1 MSARVVQ
8 GDAPEPDL
16 WRALASPW
24 RRRLLDLLRDAPA
37 TTGELA
43 SQLPELS
50 RFAVMQHLG
59 VLTDTGVVVVERRG
73 RDRVNHLNP
82 VPLREWYERWV
93 QPMADTG
100 AASLLALKRAAE
112 TTAGTAPET
121 GEPVMSELI
130 DQIRTVRLAFELRIE
145 ASAQRTFEVMTQQS
159 LDWFPVTY
167 GEDRV
172 RRVVLEPR
180 VGGQHYE
187 DWGDG
192 RGHLYGEVTVYDP
205 PLRWATR
212 GRVMP
217 GTILD
222 TDYRLREEAG
232 AVVVS
237 VTKVATGPMTR
248 RRRGSP
254 GSATSPATPRR
265 SRSSP
270 PAEASVAV
278 ISRTVRRSRHRE
290 AVPPR
295 AWRRRR
301 AGSR

>member
-1 MSARVVQ
+1 MSAPPGQ
-8 GDAPEPDL
+8 SGEPDL

-24 RRRLLDLLRDAPA
+24 RRHLLDLLRGAPA
-37 TTGELA
+37 TTGALA

-59 VLTDTGVVVVERRG
+59 VLADAGVVVIERRG
-73 RDRVNHLNP
+73 RDRINHLNP

-112 TTAGTAPET
+112 T
-121 GEPVMSELI
+121 GESVMSEPA
-130 DQIRTVRLAFELRIE
+130 DHVRTVRLAFELRIQ

-172 RRVVLEPR
+172 RRIVLEPR

-187 DWGDG
+187 DWGEG

-212 GRVMP
+212 GRIMP

-222 TDYRLREEAG
+222 TDYKMREDAD
-232 AVVVS
+232 AVIVS
-237 VTKVATGPMTR
+237 VTKVATGPMTEEEAASIAR
-248 RRRGSP
+248 YGDL
-254 GSATSPATPRR
+254 TSYAPAIQKL
-265 SRSSP
+265 
-270 PAEASVAV
+270 AAN
-278 ISRTVRRSRHRE
+278 
-290 AVPPR
+290 
-295 AWRRRR
+295 
-301 AGSR
+301 